1 MMELNTQH
9 DPDQQQFYAEL
20 EGHRCV
26 LDYRD
31 AGNTT
36 LDMHHTGVPDELGGR
51 GIGTQLVRDA
61 LDWCDKN
68 GTKVIPSCPF
78 VVEVIRRY
86 PQYGKLVARRVPEPA

>member
-1 MMELNTQH
+1 MDLNTQH

-36 LDMHHTGVPDELGGR
+36 LNMHHTGVPDELGGR

-61 LDWCDKN
+61 LNWCDKN